1 MPARIAEQ
9 DVYQALNRI
18 ALRVSRLEQ
27 IAKERVLPPG
37 FVFETDGSSNIVIV
51 RQSDGATGTIVLT

>member
-9 DVYQALNRI
+9 DVYQALDRMAVRI
-18 ALRVSRLEQ
+18 SRLEQ
-27 IAKERVLPPG
+27 IAKERVLPPLY
-37 FVFETDGSSNIVIV
+37 VFDTDGSGNIVVV